1 MASNNLPSQASVNLS
16 YASLGIFGAL
26 FLPAVFIAWKHG
38 KAGIICW
45 PIFVSYFG
53 LRFASDAYHIMRR
66 HDTQEENTVTLM
78 TNAGSIVCLSLT
90 LIGMVYEAVCLIPT
104 TSRRMG
110 RKIILGVTHLTNTIG
125 IGMAAY
131 AGKADPD
138 ESEGVKNAMLNKI
151 GNLLM
156 FGVMIGV
163 LFWLWPA
170 GKRVFSARQDVNYK
184 AAKALIM
191 AAGPA
196 TVIHL
201 IRLSYGVTYAFN
213 RIPSLDPVTGS
224 FATRLVL
231 MFGTQLLV
239 VLVVLVGGWFSKDAV
254 PQPQVR
260 VDDRSIEINDASTSL
275 V

>member
-1 MASNNLPSQASVNLS
+1 MKRKR
-16 YASLGIFGAL
+16 SLM
-26 FLPAVFIAWKHG
+26 
-38 KAGIICW
+38 IITNTE
-45 PIFVSYFG
+45 SMD
-53 LRFASDAYHIMRR
+53 L
-66 HDTQEENTVTLM
+66 TQDRL
-78 TNAGSIVCLSLT
+78 
-90 LIGMVYEAVCLIPT
+90 CLIPS

-131 AGKADPD
+131 AGKADPN

-156 FGVMIGV
+156 FGVMVGV

-196 TVIHL
+196 TVLHL

-231 MFGTQLLV
+231 MFGTQLFV